1 MKNFIICITVLM
13 LTGCG
18 SARVLL
24 NADIPKDQDIK
35 IEITTKQ
42 SEE

>member
-1 MKNFIICITVLM
+1 M